1 MMKKQY
7 ALMAIVYVL
16 AFLGIQGMSGV
27 VVKLVS
33 VALKESPLMASYGA
47 QTILSMV
54 LFSVAAVVVFV
65 WARWFKP
72 SASYMRSRP
81 WVVLLWSVMAAL
93 GAIIPSMFCQELMP
107 EWPKWL
113 QEIVDQSERQLVML
127 MQTRGGYFVLALLA
141 PVVEEMVFRGCVLRD
156 LLRWQPERRWLMIGL
171 SALLFALSHIN
182 PAQMPHAF
190 VIGVLLGWMYSRT
203 GSIVPGIAFH
213 WANNTAA
220 YLFYVMYPNPHIRLV
235 DVFGGRHH
243 SAVMAVVFSLFI
255 LVPALVQLNQHMRGP
270 ADRQKEQ

>member
-33 VALKESPLMASYGA
+33 VALKESPLMASYGVQA
-47 QTILSMV
+47 ILSMV

-156 LLRWQPERRWLMIGL
+156 LLRWRPERRWLMIGL

-255 LVPALVQLNQHMRGP
+255 LVPALVQLNQHMRRP